1 MAGRVPVIAGN
12 WKLFKTAAEG
22 AAFVVDLS
30 HRLGQVAG
38 VEVVVAPPFTAL
50 DAAVRATEGSVIT
63 VAAQDVFWAEQG
75 AYTGEVAPGML
86 RALGVR
92 WAIIGHSERRQLF
105 GETDEGVA
113 RKARAALDAG
123 LVPIVCV
130 GETEAEREMGL
141 TEERLAAQ
149 LSAGLAMIAA
159 EEAHRVVVAYEPVW
173 AIGTGKTATPEMA
186 QEACAF
192 VRERLA
198 AAWGSGEAEGVRILY
213 GGSMKPENARQLMTQ
228 PDIDGG
234 LVGGASL
241 EVGSFAGI
249 VEQSR

>member
-1 MAGRVPVIAGN
+1 MAVRTPLIAGN
-12 WKLFKTAAEG
+12 WKLFKTAAEA

-30 HRLGQVAG
+30 HRLGPVEG
-38 VEVVVAPPFTAL
+38 VDVVVAPPFIAL

-63 VAAQDVFWAEQG
+63 VAAQDVFWAERG

-86 RALGVR
+86 KELGVR
-92 WAIIGHSERRQLF
+92 WVIIGHSERRQLF

-113 RKARAALDAG
+113 RKTRAALDAG
-123 LVPIVCV
+123 LIPIVCV
-130 GETEAEREMGL
+130 GETEVEREQGQ
-141 TEERLAAQ
+141 TEERLATQ
-149 LSAGLAMIAA
+149 LSAGLQKVGPD
-159 EEAHRVVVAYEPVW
+159 EAQRVVVAYEPVW

-186 QEACAF
+186 EEACAF
-192 VRERLA
+192 VRSRLLEE
-198 AAWGSGEAEGVRILY
+198 WGSGAAGAVRILY
-213 GGSMKPENARQLMTQ
+213 GGSMKPENARELMTQ

-249 VEQSR
+249 VEQAR

>member
-1 MAGRVPVIAGN
+1 MTGRVPVIAGN

-22 AAFVVDLS
+22 AAFVVELS
-30 HRLGQVAG
+30 HQIGRVQG
-38 VEVVVAPPFTAL
+38 VEVVVAPPFVGL

-63 VAAQDVFWAEQG
+63 VASQDVFWEEKG
-75 AYTGEVAPGML
+75 AFTGEVAPGML
-86 RALGVR
+86 KSLGVR

-113 RKARAALDAG
+113 RKTRAALDAG
-123 LVPIVCV
+123 LLPIVCV
-130 GETEAEREMGL
+130 GESEAEREQGL

-149 LSAGLAMIAA
+149 LSHGLEPVSAS
-159 EEAHRVVVAYEPVW
+159 EAHRVVVAYEPVW

-192 VRERLA
+192 VRSRLA
-198 AAWGSGEAEGVRILY
+198 LAWGQSEAASVRILY
-213 GGSMKPENARQLMTQ
+213 GGSMKPDNARELMTQ